1 MPKLTAALALALV
14 AGIPTGQA
22 QSLACHLSS
31 PRTDP
36 GTGFTA
42 FGSAEQVLAR
52 GGNNGPAW
60 EWGVGTDTDAG
71 VFTHGSLDWV
81 AGHIYQWTRRIRL
94 WTWQR
99 LQPRDVEAVLK
110 ITRPSLYDASGRL
123 IAETDPGGGLKR
135 EILYL
140 GDMPVGV
147 VQ

>member
-1 MPKLTAALALALV
+1 M
-14 AGIPTGQA
+14 
-22 QSLACHLSS
+22 
-31 PRTDP
+31 
-36 GTGFTA
+36 
-42 FGSAEQVLAR
+42 
-52 GGNNGPAW
+52 
-60 EWGVGTDTDAG
+60 
-71 VFTHGSLDWV
+71 FTHGSLDWV
-81 AGHIYQWTRRIRL
+81 SGHIYQWTRRIRL